1 MTFDFDQLFD
11 RHHTGSTKWSRYP
24 ADVLPMWVADMD
36 FAAPP
41 VIVQALQQR
50 LLHPLLGYS
59 VAQDNLR
66 DAIVADLWNKYAWQ
80 VKPQEL
86 IFLPGVESGFNM
98 ALKALVQAQ
107 QNVVVQVPNYPP
119 LRHAPGH
126 WGLNK
131 VELQF
136 EAQADGTYATPLDA
150 LRESLKGGGALL
162 LSNPH
167 NPIGKVFAREELQAV
182 ADICAAQD
190 AWIIS
195 DEIHAELC
203 FDGRVHIP
211 TASLSPEISK
221 RTITLMSASKAYN
234 IAGLKTSFMIIQ
246 DAALRERVN
255 HARCGMV
262 DSVNPLG
269 MEATRVAYSE
279 AGRLARGIENLPAGQ
294 PRLAGERRTHAVAG
308 RDHQCAAGHVSGVAR
323 LHRAGPAGSA
333 AVLPRTG
340 QGRPECRAR
349 FWRPA
354 SAVRALELRLPEGDA
369 GRRDCADGA
378 GAGQP
383 QRLRTL
389 GPCGSWLASDDGLT
403 CNIDVVCGTAIAGK
417 PAPTVVPFSLSIQ
430 RKSDRTQG
438 KATGSTRNTGLEIR
452 RPCDD

>member
-24 ADVLPMWVADMD
+24 TDVLPMWVADMD

-41 VIVQALQQR
+41 VIVEALQQR

-167 NPIGKVFAREELQAV
+167 NPLGKVFAREELQAV

-279 AGRLARGIENLPAGQ
+279 AGPWLAELKIYLQAN
-294 PRLAGERRTHAVAG
+294 
-308 RDHQCAAGHVSGVAR
+308 RDWLVN
-323 LHRAGPAGSA
+323 
-333 AVLPRTG
+333 
-340 QGRPECRAR
+340 
-349 FWRPA
+349 
-354 SAVRALELRLPEGDA
+354 AVRTRLPGVTINVPQGTYLA
-369 GRRDCADGA
+369 WLDCTALDLPD
-378 GAGQP
+378 P
-383 QRLRTL
+383 QRFFLEQGKVGLSAGLDFGDRHQQFVRL
-389 GPCGSWLASDDGLT
+389 NFGCPRALLEEGIARMERALAS
-403 CNIDVVCGTAIAGK
+403 
-417 PAPTVVPFSLSIQ
+417 
-430 RKSDRTQG
+430 RKR
-438 KATGSTRNTGLEIR
+438 
-452 RPCDD
+452 

>member
-11 RHHTGSTKWSRYP
+11 RHNTGSTKWSRYP

-41 VIVQALQQR
+41 VIIDALQQR
-50 LLHPLLGYS
+50 LLHPLVGYS

-66 DAIVADLWNKYAWQ
+66 EAIVADLWAKFAWK

-98 ALKALVQAQ
+98 ALKALVQPQ

-131 VELQF
+131 VELEF
-136 EAQADGTYATPLDA
+136 DAQADGTYLTSLDA
-150 LRESLKGGGALL
+150 LRESLNGGGALL

-167 NPIGKVFAREELQAV
+167 NPIGKVFGREELQAV
-182 ADICAAQD
+182 ADICVAQD

-211 TASLSPEISK
+211 TASLSPEIAR

-279 AGRLARGIENLPAGQ
+279 GAPWLAALKIYLQAN
-294 PRLAGERRTHAVAG
+294 
-308 RDHQCAAGHVSGVAR
+308 RDWLV
-323 LHRAGPAGSA
+323 
-333 AVLPRTG
+333 
-340 QGRPECRAR
+340 E
-349 FWRPA
+349 
-354 SAVRALELRLPEGDA
+354 AVRSRLPGVTINVPQGTYLA
-369 GRRDCADGA
+369 WLDCSALDLDN
-378 GAGQP
+378 P
-383 QRLRTL
+383 QQFFLE
-389 GPCGSWLASDDGLT
+389 
-403 CNIDVVCGTAIAGK
+403 
-417 PAPTVVPFSLSIQ
+417 
-430 RKSDRTQG
+430 QG
-438 KATGSTRNTGLEIR
+438 KVGLSAGVDFGDQHQQFVRLNFGCPRSLLEEGIARMERALATRNT
-452 RPCDD
+452 

>member
-11 RHHTGSTKWSRYP
+11 RHNTGSTKWSRYP
-24 ADVLPMWVADMD
+24 EDVLPMWVADMD

-41 VIVQALQQR
+41 VIIEALQQR
-50 LLHPLLGYS
+50 LLHPLVGYS

-66 DAIVADLWNKYAWQ
+66 EAIVADLWDKFAWK

-98 ALKALVQAQ
+98 ALKALVQPQ

-131 VELQF
+131 VELEF
-136 EAQADGTYATPLDA
+136 ITQADGTYATPLET
-150 LRESLKGGGALL
+150 LRESLNGGGALL

-167 NPIGKVFAREELQAV
+167 NPIGKVFGREELQAV

-211 TASLSPEISK
+211 TASLSPEIAK

-279 AGRLARGIENLPAGQ
+279 GAPWLAELKTYLQAN
-294 PRLAGERRTHAVAG
+294 
-308 RDHQCAAGHVSGVAR
+308 RDWLVD
-323 LHRAGPAGSA
+323 
-333 AVLPRTG
+333 
-340 QGRPECRAR
+340 
-349 FWRPA
+349 
-354 SAVRALELRLPEGDA
+354 AVRNRLPGVTINVPQGTYLAWLDCSALDLDNPQQFFLEQAKVGLSPGLDFGDQHQQFVRLNFGCPRSLLEEGINRMERA
-369 GRRDCADGA
+369 
-378 GAGQP
+378 
-383 QRLRTL
+383 
-389 GPCGSWLASDDGLT
+389 LT
-403 CNIDVVCGTAIAGK
+403 NRNI
-417 PAPTVVPFSLSIQ
+417 
-430 RKSDRTQG
+430 
-438 KATGSTRNTGLEIR
+438 
-452 RPCDD
+452 

>member
-11 RHHTGSTKWSRYP
+11 RHNTGSTKWSRYS

-41 VIVQALQQR
+41 VIIEALQQR
-50 LLHPLLGYS
+50 LLHPLVGYS

-66 DAIVADLWNKYAWQ
+66 EAIVADLWAKFAWK

-98 ALKALVQAQ
+98 ALKALVQPQ

-131 VELQF
+131 VELEF
-136 EAQADGTYATPLDA
+136 VAQADGTYLTPLDV
-150 LRESLKGGGALL
+150 LRESLTGGGALL

-167 NPIGKVFAREELQAV
+167 NPIGKVFGREELQAV

-211 TASLSPEISK
+211 TASLGEEIAQ

-279 AGRLARGIENLPAGQ
+279 GAPWLAELKTYLQAN
-294 PRLAGERRTHAVAG
+294 
-308 RDHQCAAGHVSGVAR
+308 RDWLVD
-323 LHRAGPAGSA
+323 
-333 AVLPRTG
+333 
-340 QGRPECRAR
+340 
-349 FWRPA
+349 
-354 SAVRALELRLPEGDA
+354 AVRSRLPGVTINVPQGTYLA
-369 GRRDCADGA
+369 WLDCSALDLDN
-378 GAGQP
+378 P
-383 QRLRTL
+383 QQFFLE
-389 GPCGSWLASDDGLT
+389 
-403 CNIDVVCGTAIAGK
+403 
-417 PAPTVVPFSLSIQ
+417 
-430 RKSDRTQG
+430 QG
-438 KATGSTRNTGLEIR
+438 KVGLSAGLDFGDQHQQFVRLNFGCPRALLEEGIAR
-452 RPCDD
+452 MEHALTNRKI

>member
-1 MTFDFDQLFD
+1 MTFDFDQVFD
-11 RHHTGSTKWSRYP
+11 RHDTGSTKWSRYS

-41 VIVQALQQR
+41 VIIEALQQR
-50 LLHPLLGYS
+50 LLHPLVGYS

-66 DAIVADLWNKYAWQ
+66 EAIVADLWAKFAWQ

-98 ALKALVQAQ
+98 ALKALVQPQ

-131 VELQF
+131 VELEF
-136 EAQADGTYATPLDA
+136 DTQADGTYLTPLDA
-150 LRESLKGGGALL
+150 LRESLNGGGALL

-167 NPIGKVFAREELQAV
+167 NPLGKVFGRDELQAV
-182 ADICAAQD
+182 AEICVAQD

-211 TASLSPEISK
+211 TASLSAEIAQ

-279 AGRLARGIENLPAGQ
+279 GAPWLAELKTYLQGN
-294 PRLAGERRTHAVAG
+294 
-308 RDHQCAAGHVSGVAR
+308 RDWLV
-323 LHRAGPAGSA
+323 
-333 AVLPRTG
+333 
-340 QGRPECRAR
+340 E
-349 FWRPA
+349 
-354 SAVRALELRLPEGDA
+354 AVRSRLPGVTINVPQGTYLAWLDCSALELA
-369 GRRDCADGA
+369 N
-378 GAGQP
+378 P
-383 QRLRTL
+383 QQFFLE
-389 GPCGSWLASDDGLT
+389 
-403 CNIDVVCGTAIAGK
+403 
-417 PAPTVVPFSLSIQ
+417 
-430 RKSDRTQG
+430 QG
-438 KATGSTRNTGLEIR
+438 KIGLSAGLDFGDQHQQFVRLNFGCPRSLLEEGISR
-452 RPCDD
+452 MERALTPR

>member
-41 VIVQALQQR
+41 VIVEALQQR

-66 DAIVADLWNKYAWQ
+66 QAIVTDLWNKYAWQ

-131 VELQF
+131 VELEF
-136 EAQADGTYATPLDA
+136 NAQADGTYATPLDA

-167 NPIGKVFAREELQAV
+167 NPIGKVFDREELQAV

-279 AGRLARGIENLPAGQ
+279 AAPWLAELKTYLQAN
-294 PRLAGERRTHAVAG
+294 
-308 RDHQCAAGHVSGVAR
+308 RDWLVD
-323 LHRAGPAGSA
+323 
-333 AVLPRTG
+333 
-340 QGRPECRAR
+340 
-349 FWRPA
+349 
-354 SAVRALELRLPEGDA
+354 AVRTRLPGVSINEPQGTYLA
-369 GRRDCADGA
+369 WLDCSALDLPD
-378 GAGQP
+378 P
-383 QRLRTL
+383 QRFFLE
-389 GPCGSWLASDDGLT
+389 
-403 CNIDVVCGTAIAGK
+403 
-417 PAPTVVPFSLSIQ
+417 
-430 RKSDRTQG
+430 QG
-438 KATGSTRNTGLEIR
+438 KVGLSAGLDFSDQHQQFVRLNFGCPRALLEDGIARMERALANRNL
-452 RPCDD
+452 

>member
-1 MTFDFDQLFD
+1 MTFDFDQVFD
-11 RHHTGSTKWSRYP
+11 RHNTGSTKWSRYS

-41 VIVQALQQR
+41 VVIAALQQR
-50 LLHPLLGYS
+50 LLHPLVGYS

-66 DAIVADLWNKYAWQ
+66 DAIVADLWNKFSWK

-98 ALKALVQAQ
+98 ALKALVQPQ

-131 VELQF
+131 VELEF
-136 EAQADGTYATPLDA
+136 VAQADGTYLTPLDV
-150 LRESLKGGGALL
+150 LRESLNGGGALL

-167 NPIGKVFAREELQAV
+167 NPIGKVFGREELQAV

-211 TASLSPEISK
+211 TASLSPEIAE

-246 DAALRERVN
+246 NAALRERVN

-279 AGRLARGIENLPAGQ
+279 GGPWLAELKTYLQAN
-294 PRLAGERRTHAVAG
+294 
-308 RDHQCAAGHVSGVAR
+308 RDWLV
-323 LHRAGPAGSA
+323 
-333 AVLPRTG
+333 
-340 QGRPECRAR
+340 E
-349 FWRPA
+349 
-354 SAVRALELRLPEGDA
+354 AVRSRLPGVSINVPQGTYLA
-369 GRRDCADGA
+369 WLDCSALDLDD
-378 GAGQP
+378 P
-383 QRLRTL
+383 QQFFLE
-389 GPCGSWLASDDGLT
+389 
-403 CNIDVVCGTAIAGK
+403 
-417 PAPTVVPFSLSIQ
+417 
-430 RKSDRTQG
+430 QG
-438 KATGSTRNTGLEIR
+438 KVGLSAGLDFGDQNQQFVRLNFGCPRSLLEEGIARMERALTQRNT
-452 RPCDD
+452 

>member
-11 RHHTGSTKWSRYP
+11 RHNTGSTKWSRYP

-41 VIVQALQQR
+41 VIIEALQQR
-50 LLHPLLGYS
+50 LLHPLVGYS
-59 VAQDNLR
+59 VAQDSLR
-66 DAIVADLWNKYAWQ
+66 EAIVADLWAKFAWQ

-98 ALKALVQAQ
+98 ALKALVQPQ

-131 VELQF
+131 VELEF
-136 EAQADGTYATPLDA
+136 DAQADGTYLTPLNV
-150 LRESLKGGGALL
+150 LRDSLSGGGALL

-167 NPIGKVFAREELQAV
+167 NPLGKVFGREELQAV
-182 ADICAAQD
+182 ADICVAQD

-211 TASLSPEISK
+211 TASLSPEIAQ

-279 AGRLARGIENLPAGQ
+279 GAPWLAELKTYLQAN
-294 PRLAGERRTHAVAG
+294 
-308 RDHQCAAGHVSGVAR
+308 RDWLV
-323 LHRAGPAGSA
+323 
-333 AVLPRTG
+333 
-340 QGRPECRAR
+340 E
-349 FWRPA
+349 
-354 SAVRALELRLPEGDA
+354 AVRSRLPGVTINVPQGTYLA
-369 GRRDCADGA
+369 WLDCSALDLDD
-378 GAGQP
+378 P
-383 QRLRTL
+383 QQFFLE
-389 GPCGSWLASDDGLT
+389 
-403 CNIDVVCGTAIAGK
+403 
-417 PAPTVVPFSLSIQ
+417 
-430 RKSDRTQG
+430 QG
-438 KATGSTRNTGLEIR
+438 KVGLSAGLDFGDQHQQFVRLNFGCPRALLEEGIARMERALTQRNT
-452 RPCDD
+452 

>member
-11 RHHTGSTKWSRYP
+11 RHNTGSTKWSRYS

-41 VIVQALQQR
+41 VVIEALQQR
-50 LLHPLLGYS
+50 LLHPLVGYS

-66 DAIVADLWNKYAWQ
+66 EAIVADLWAKFSWK

-98 ALKALVQAQ
+98 ALKALVQPQ

-131 VELQF
+131 VELEF
-136 EAQADGTYATPLDA
+136 VAQADGTYATPLDV
-150 LRESLKGGGALL
+150 LRESLNGGGALL

-167 NPIGKVFAREELQAV
+167 NPIGKVFGRNELQAV

-211 TASLSPEISK
+211 TASLSPEIAK

-279 AGRLARGIENLPAGQ
+279 GGPWLTELKTYLQAN
-294 PRLAGERRTHAVAG
+294 
-308 RDHQCAAGHVSGVAR
+308 RDWLVD
-323 LHRAGPAGSA
+323 
-333 AVLPRTG
+333 
-340 QGRPECRAR
+340 
-349 FWRPA
+349 
-354 SAVRALELRLPEGDA
+354 AVRSRLPGVTINVPQGTYLAWLDCSALDLDDPQQFFLEQAKVGLSAGLDFGDQHQQFVRLNFGCPRSLLEEGIA
-369 GRRDCADGA
+369 RMERALT
-378 GAGQP
+378 
-383 QRLRTL
+383 QRM
-389 GPCGSWLASDDGLT
+389 
-403 CNIDVVCGTAIAGK
+403 I
-417 PAPTVVPFSLSIQ
+417 
-430 RKSDRTQG
+430 
-438 KATGSTRNTGLEIR
+438 
-452 RPCDD
+452 

>member
-11 RHHTGSTKWSRYP
+11 RHNTGSTKWSRYP

-41 VIVQALQQR
+41 VIIEALQQR
-50 LLHPLLGYS
+50 LLHPLVGYS

-66 DAIVADLWNKYAWQ
+66 EAIVADLWAKFAWK

-98 ALKALVQAQ
+98 ALKALVQPQ

-131 VELQF
+131 VELEF
-136 EAQADGTYATPLDA
+136 DAQADGTYLTSLDA
-150 LRESLKGGGALL
+150 LRESLNGGGALL

-167 NPIGKVFAREELQAV
+167 NPIGKVFGREELQAV
-182 ADICAAQD
+182 ADICVAQD

-203 FDGRVHIP
+203 FDGRTHIP
-211 TASLSPEISK
+211 TASLSPEIAR

-279 AGRLARGIENLPAGQ
+279 GAPWLAALKIYLQAN
-294 PRLAGERRTHAVAG
+294 
-308 RDHQCAAGHVSGVAR
+308 RDWLV
-323 LHRAGPAGSA
+323 
-333 AVLPRTG
+333 
-340 QGRPECRAR
+340 E
-349 FWRPA
+349 
-354 SAVRALELRLPEGDA
+354 AVRSRLPGVTINVPQGTYLA
-369 GRRDCADGA
+369 WLDCSALDLDN
-378 GAGQP
+378 P
-383 QRLRTL
+383 QQFFLE
-389 GPCGSWLASDDGLT
+389 
-403 CNIDVVCGTAIAGK
+403 
-417 PAPTVVPFSLSIQ
+417 
-430 RKSDRTQG
+430 QG
-438 KATGSTRNTGLEIR
+438 KVGLSAGVDFGDQHQQFVRLNFGCPRSLLEEGIAR
-452 RPCDD
+452 MERALTHR

>member
-1 MTFDFDQLFD
+1 MTFDFDQVFD
-11 RHHTGSTKWSRYP
+11 RHNTGSTKWSRYS

-41 VIVQALQQR
+41 VVIEALQQR
-50 LLHPLLGYS
+50 LLHPLVGYS

-66 DAIVADLWNKYAWQ
+66 EAIVADLWNKFSWK

-98 ALKALVQAQ
+98 ALKALVQPQ

-131 VELQF
+131 VELEF
-136 EAQADGTYATPLDA
+136 IAQADGTYLTPLDV
-150 LRESLKGGGALL
+150 LRASLNGGGALL

-167 NPIGKVFAREELQAV
+167 NPIGKVFGREELQAV

-211 TASLSPEISK
+211 TASLSPEIAE

-279 AGRLARGIENLPAGQ
+279 GAPWLAELKTYLQAN
-294 PRLAGERRTHAVAG
+294 
-308 RDHQCAAGHVSGVAR
+308 RDWLV
-323 LHRAGPAGSA
+323 
-333 AVLPRTG
+333 
-340 QGRPECRAR
+340 E
-349 FWRPA
+349 
-354 SAVRALELRLPEGDA
+354 AVRSRLPGVTINVPQGTYLAWLDCSALDLDDPQQFFLEQGKVGLSAGLDFGDQHQQFVRLNFGCPRALLEEGIA
-369 GRRDCADGA
+369 RME
-378 GAGQP
+378 
-383 QRLRTL
+383 RTL
-389 GPCGSWLASDDGLT
+389 
-403 CNIDVVCGTAIAGK
+403 
-417 PAPTVVPFSLSIQ
+417 
-430 RKSDRTQG
+430 TQ
-438 KATGSTRNTGLEIR
+438 RNT
-452 RPCDD
+452 

>member
-11 RHHTGSTKWSRYP
+11 RHHTGSTKWSRYS

-41 VIVQALQQR
+41 VVIEALQQR
-50 LLHPLLGYS
+50 LLHPLVGYS

-66 DAIVADLWNKYAWQ
+66 EAIVADLWNKYSWQ

-136 EAQADGTYATPLDA
+136 EAQADGTYATPLDV

-167 NPIGKVFAREELQAV
+167 NPLGKVFDREELQAV

-279 AGRLARGIENLPAGQ
+279 AGPWLAELKIYLQAN
-294 PRLAGERRTHAVAG
+294 
-308 RDHQCAAGHVSGVAR
+308 RDWLVN
-323 LHRAGPAGSA
+323 
-333 AVLPRTG
+333 
-340 QGRPECRAR
+340 
-349 FWRPA
+349 
-354 SAVRALELRLPEGDA
+354 AVRTRLPGVTINVPQGTYLA
-369 GRRDCADGA
+369 WLDCTALDLPD
-378 GAGQP
+378 P
-383 QRLRTL
+383 QRFFLE
-389 GPCGSWLASDDGLT
+389 
-403 CNIDVVCGTAIAGK
+403 
-417 PAPTVVPFSLSIQ
+417 
-430 RKSDRTQG
+430 QG
-438 KATGSTRNTGLEIR
+438 KVGLSAGLDFGDRHQQFVRLNFGCPRALLEEGIARMERALANRNL
-452 RPCDD
+452 

>member
-167 NPIGKVFAREELQAV
+167 NPIGKVFDREELQAV

-279 AGRLARGIENLPAGQ
+279 AGPWLAELKIYLQAN
-294 PRLAGERRTHAVAG
+294 
-308 RDHQCAAGHVSGVAR
+308 RDWLVN
-323 LHRAGPAGSA
+323 
-333 AVLPRTG
+333 
-340 QGRPECRAR
+340 
-349 FWRPA
+349 
-354 SAVRALELRLPEGDA
+354 AVRTRLPGVTINVPQGTYLA
-369 GRRDCADGA
+369 WLDCTALDLPD
-378 GAGQP
+378 P
-383 QRLRTL
+383 QRFFLEQGKVGLSAGLDFGDRHQQFVRL
-389 GPCGSWLASDDGLT
+389 NFGCPRALLEEGIARMERALAS
-403 CNIDVVCGTAIAGK
+403 
-417 PAPTVVPFSLSIQ
+417 
-430 RKSDRTQG
+430 
-438 KATGSTRNTGLEIR
+438 RNA
-452 RPCDD
+452 

>member
-41 VIVQALQQR
+41 VIVEALQQR

-66 DAIVADLWNKYAWQ
+66 EAIVADLWNKYSWQ

-119 LRHAPGH
+119 LRHAPAH

-131 VELQF
+131 VELEF
-136 EAQADGTYATPLDA
+136 NAQADGTYATPLDA

-167 NPIGKVFAREELQAV
+167 NPIGKVFDREELQAV

-255 HARCGMV
+255 YARCGMV

-279 AGRLARGIENLPAGQ
+279 AGPWLAELKIYLQAN
-294 PRLAGERRTHAVAG
+294 
-308 RDHQCAAGHVSGVAR
+308 RDWLVD
-323 LHRAGPAGSA
+323 
-333 AVLPRTG
+333 
-340 QGRPECRAR
+340 
-349 FWRPA
+349 
-354 SAVRALELRLPEGDA
+354 AVRTRMPGVTINVPQGTYLAWLDCTALDLPD
-369 GRRDCADGA
+369 
-378 GAGQP
+378 P
-383 QRLRTL
+383 QRFFLE
-389 GPCGSWLASDDGLT
+389 
-403 CNIDVVCGTAIAGK
+403 
-417 PAPTVVPFSLSIQ
+417 
-430 RKSDRTQG
+430 QG
-438 KATGSTRNTGLEIR
+438 KVGLSAGLDFGDRHQQFVRLNFGCPRALLEEGIARMERALANRNL
-452 RPCDD
+452 

>member
-41 VIVQALQQR
+41 VIVEALQQR

-66 DAIVADLWNKYAWQ
+66 EAIVADLWHKYSWQ

-131 VELQF
+131 VELEF
-136 EAQADGTYATPLDA
+136 NAQADGTYATPLDA

-221 RTITLMSASKAYN
+221 HTITLMSASKAYN

-279 AGRLARGIENLPAGQ
+279 AGPWLAELKIYLQAN
-294 PRLAGERRTHAVAG
+294 
-308 RDHQCAAGHVSGVAR
+308 RDWLVD
-323 LHRAGPAGSA
+323 
-333 AVLPRTG
+333 
-340 QGRPECRAR
+340 
-349 FWRPA
+349 
-354 SAVRALELRLPEGDA
+354 AVRTRLPGVTINVPQGTYLA
-369 GRRDCADGA
+369 WLDCTALDLPD
-378 GAGQP
+378 P
-383 QRLRTL
+383 QRFFLEQGKVGLSAGLDFGDRHQQFVRL
-389 GPCGSWLASDDGLT
+389 NFGCPRALLEEGIARMERALAS
-403 CNIDVVCGTAIAGK
+403 
-417 PAPTVVPFSLSIQ
+417 
-430 RKSDRTQG
+430 
-438 KATGSTRNTGLEIR
+438 RNT
-452 RPCDD
+452 

>member
-41 VIVQALQQR
+41 VIVEALQQR

-66 DAIVADLWNKYAWQ
+66 EAIVADLWNKYSWQ

-131 VELQF
+131 VELEF
-136 EAQADGTYATPLDA
+136 NAQADGTYATPLDA

-167 NPIGKVFAREELQAV
+167 NPLGKVFAREELQAV

-211 TASLSPEISK
+211 TASLSPQISK

-279 AGRLARGIENLPAGQ
+279 AGPWLAELKIYLQAN
-294 PRLAGERRTHAVAG
+294 
-308 RDHQCAAGHVSGVAR
+308 RDWLVD
-323 LHRAGPAGSA
+323 
-333 AVLPRTG
+333 
-340 QGRPECRAR
+340 
-349 FWRPA
+349 
-354 SAVRALELRLPEGDA
+354 AVRTRLPGVTINVPQGTYLA
-369 GRRDCADGA
+369 WLDCTALDLPD
-378 GAGQP
+378 P
-383 QRLRTL
+383 QRFFLEQGKVGLSAGLDFGDRHQQFVRL
-389 GPCGSWLASDDGLT
+389 NFGCPRALLEEGIARMERALAS
-403 CNIDVVCGTAIAGK
+403 
-417 PAPTVVPFSLSIQ
+417 
-430 RKSDRTQG
+430 
-438 KATGSTRNTGLEIR
+438 RNA
-452 RPCDD
+452 

>member
-11 RHHTGSTKWSRYP
+11 RHNTGSTKWSRYS

-41 VIVQALQQR
+41 VIIEALQKR
-50 LLHPLLGYS
+50 LLHPLVGYS

-66 DAIVADLWNKYAWQ
+66 EAIVADLWAKFAWK

-98 ALKALVQAQ
+98 ALKALVQPQ

-131 VELQF
+131 VELEF
-136 EAQADGTYATPLDA
+136 VAQADGTYLTPLDV
-150 LRESLKGGGALL
+150 LRESLTGGGALL

-167 NPIGKVFAREELQAV
+167 NPIGKVFGREELQAV
-182 ADICAAQD
+182 ADICVAQD

-211 TASLSPEISK
+211 TASLNAEIAQ

-279 AGRLARGIENLPAGQ
+279 GAPWLAELKTYLQAN
-294 PRLAGERRTHAVAG
+294 
-308 RDHQCAAGHVSGVAR
+308 RDWLVD
-323 LHRAGPAGSA
+323 
-333 AVLPRTG
+333 
-340 QGRPECRAR
+340 
-349 FWRPA
+349 
-354 SAVRALELRLPEGDA
+354 AVRSRLPGVTINVPQGTYLA
-369 GRRDCADGA
+369 WLDCSALDLDN
-378 GAGQP
+378 P
-383 QRLRTL
+383 QQFFLE
-389 GPCGSWLASDDGLT
+389 
-403 CNIDVVCGTAIAGK
+403 
-417 PAPTVVPFSLSIQ
+417 
-430 RKSDRTQG
+430 QG
-438 KATGSTRNTGLEIR
+438 KVGLSAGLDFGDQHQQFVRLNFGCPRALLEEGIARMERALTQRNT
-452 RPCDD
+452 

>member
-1 MTFDFDQLFD
+1 MTFDFDQVFD
-11 RHHTGSTKWSRYP
+11 RHNTGSTKWSRYS

-41 VIVQALQQR
+41 VVIEALQQR
-50 LLHPLLGYS
+50 LLHPLVGYS

-66 DAIVADLWNKYAWQ
+66 EAIVTDLWNKYAWK

-98 ALKALVQAQ
+98 ALKALVQPQ

-131 VELQF
+131 VELEF
-136 EAQADGTYATPLDA
+136 VAQADGTYLTPVDV
-150 LRESLKGGGALL
+150 LRESLNGGGALL

-167 NPIGKVFAREELQAV
+167 NPIGKVFGREELQAV

-211 TASLSPEISK
+211 TASLSTEIAE

-246 DAALRERVN
+246 NTALRERVN

-279 AGRLARGIENLPAGQ
+279 GGPWLAELKTYLQAN
-294 PRLAGERRTHAVAG
+294 
-308 RDHQCAAGHVSGVAR
+308 RDWLV
-323 LHRAGPAGSA
+323 
-333 AVLPRTG
+333 
-340 QGRPECRAR
+340 E
-349 FWRPA
+349 
-354 SAVRALELRLPEGDA
+354 AVRSRLPGVTINVPQGTYLA
-369 GRRDCADGA
+369 WLDCSALDLDN
-378 GAGQP
+378 P
-383 QRLRTL
+383 QQFFLE
-389 GPCGSWLASDDGLT
+389 
-403 CNIDVVCGTAIAGK
+403 
-417 PAPTVVPFSLSIQ
+417 
-430 RKSDRTQG
+430 QG
-438 KATGSTRNTGLEIR
+438 KVGLSPGLDFGDQHQQFVRLNFGCPRSLLEEGIARMERALTQRNT
-452 RPCDD
+452 

>member
-11 RHHTGSTKWSRYP
+11 RHNTGSTKWSRYP

-41 VIVQALQQR
+41 VVIEALQQR
-50 LLHPLLGYS
+50 LLHPLVGYS

-66 DAIVADLWNKYAWQ
+66 EAIVADLWDKFAWK

-98 ALKALVQAQ
+98 ALKALVKPQ

-131 VELQF
+131 VELEF
-136 EAQADGTYATPLDA
+136 VAQADGTYATPLET
-150 LRESLKGGGALL
+150 LRESLNGGGALL

-167 NPIGKVFAREELQAV
+167 NPIGKVFDREELQAV

-211 TASLSPEISK
+211 TASLSPEIAR

-279 AGRLARGIENLPAGQ
+279 GAPWLAELKTYLQAN
-294 PRLAGERRTHAVAG
+294 
-308 RDHQCAAGHVSGVAR
+308 RDWLVD
-323 LHRAGPAGSA
+323 
-333 AVLPRTG
+333 
-340 QGRPECRAR
+340 
-349 FWRPA
+349 
-354 SAVRALELRLPEGDA
+354 AVRSRLPGVRINVPQGTYLAWLDCTALEMDNPQQFFLEQAKVGLSPGLDFGDQHQQFVRLNFGCPRSLLEEGI
-369 GRRDCADGA
+369 RRMERA
-378 GAGQP
+378 
-383 QRLRTL
+383 L
-389 GPCGSWLASDDGLT
+389 
-403 CNIDVVCGTAIAGK
+403 NN
-417 PAPTVVPFSLSIQ
+417 
-430 RKSDRTQG
+430 RKS
-438 KATGSTRNTGLEIR
+438 
-452 RPCDD
+452 